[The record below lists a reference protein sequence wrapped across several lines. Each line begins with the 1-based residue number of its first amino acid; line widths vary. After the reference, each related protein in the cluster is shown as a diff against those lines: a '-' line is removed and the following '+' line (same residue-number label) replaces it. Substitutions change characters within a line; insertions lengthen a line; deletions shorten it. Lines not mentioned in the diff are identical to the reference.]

1 MANNNH
7 VVIMAGGIGSRFWP
21 MSSEQIP
28 KQFLD
33 ILGTGRTLIQM
44 TVDRFVDICGI
55 ENIWVVTSADF
66 SDIVQQQL
74 PELPKENI
82 LYEPCRRNT
91 APCIAY
97 VSWVIK
103 SINPNANIVV
113 SPSDHLVNDVSK
125 FQTIIKECLQFTLS
139 SDAIVTL
146 GIKPDHPE
154 TGYGYI
160 EADLSCPTLTYKNI
174 YRVDSFKEKPTLD
187 IAEKYIQQPNYF
199 WNSGLFIWNVN
210 TIINAFRVYQPQIS
224 ALFEGIRNYYRTPQE
239 QEKINQIY
247 PKCES
252 ISVDY
257 AIMENADEIY
267 VYPSDFGWSDLGS
280 WSSLHAQLPKDEYGN
295 TIVGSGVRVVETTN
309 SIIHVSS
316 NKEVVVQGLDNYI
329 VVEKDGTILITKMS
343 EEQRIKLFHC

>member
-21 MSSEQIP
+21 MSNKHMP

-44 TVDRFVDICGI
+44 TVDRFVDICGL
-55 ENIWVVTSADF
+55 ENVWVVTSADF
-66 SDIVQQQL
+66 YDIVREQL
-74 PELPKENI
+74 PDIPNENI
-82 LYEPCRRNT
+82 LLEPCRRNT

-113 SPSDHLVNDVSK
+113 TPSDHVITDTK
-125 FQTIIKECLQFTLS
+125 TFQKAISECLQFTSS

-160 EADLSCPTLTYKNI
+160 EADLSYSTVINKNI
-174 YRVDSFKEKPTLD
+174 FRVDNFKEKPSLE
-187 IAEKYIQQPNYF
+187 IAKEYIAQPNYF
-199 WNSGLFIWNVN
+199 WNSGLFVWNVS
-210 TIINAFRVYQPQIS
+210 TIVNAFRVYQPQIS
-224 ALFEGIRNYYRTPQE
+224 ALFESIRHEYRTDK
-239 QEKINQIY
+239 EKGRINTIY
-247 PKCES
+247 QQCPN

-267 VYPSDFGWSDLGS
+267 VYPSEFGWSDLGS
-280 WSSLHAQLPKDEYGN
+280 WSSLHKQLPKDEYN
-295 TIVGSGVRVVETTN
+295 NALVGPNIKVFETSN
-309 SIIHVSS
+309 SIIHTTSE
-316 NKEVVVQGLDNYI
+316 KEVVVQGLDGYI
-329 VVEKDGTILITKMS
+329 IVEKNGTLLITKMS
-343 EEQRIKLFHC
+343 EEQRIKLFHD